1 MDPPATGAP
10 PPSSSLAWLT
20 VDHPLRSAAFLA
32 AQRLKLRHPPPTSLL
47 LRPRHPQWRR
57 RCSSRATLPSRSLS
71 SPPPSRISSSPPPP
85 TSPPPPPLSASATR
99 SSASSRS
106 SSRCPSRSSPSPPLQ
121 PTSSRSSPSP
131 PLLLLLPLP
140 FIPPLLLRR
149 PLLLS
154 LPLLLLAR
162 AASLLAASFPPSD
175 LQQHALSVAG
185 VLLLAGAAA
194 SLASSLAA
202 PRTPAHLAAEAAL
215 ACAGAVGALWAAQA
229 GLSLY
234 VDACVPAGC
243 HRLIDASVA
252 PATRCDVD
260 DARLRAVAVMDLALS
275 VHCVVV
281 AAVAAGVCLAVARW
295 CGVDSGAVTGT
306 GRRHN
311 GSSYD
316 ALPSVV
322 SPGAMAEMEH
332 LPVKNVVGKSVAQ
345 E

>member
-1 MDPPATGAP
+1 MAEALLLACHLALALALLAA
-10 PPSSSLAWLT
+10 SLAHL
-20 VDHPLRSAAFLA
+20 VLAAAAHLSPSASSPVHHHHPLLRA
-32 AQRLKLRHPPPTSLL
+32 LRHPLIRLLPLL
-47 LRPRHPQWRR
+47 L
-57 RCSSRATLPSRSLS
+57 ALPL
-71 SPPPSRISSSPPPP
+71 PFLPVAAAAADIL
-85 TSPPPPPLSASATR
+85 PLLA
-99 SSASSRS
+99 
-106 SSRCPSRSSPSPPLQ
+106 L
-121 PTSSRSSPSP
+121 P

>member
-1 MDPPATGAP
+1 MAEALLLACHLALALALLAA
-10 PPSSSLAWLT
+10 SLAHL
-20 VDHPLRSAAFLA
+20 VLA
-32 AQRLKLRHPPPTSLL
+32 A
-47 LRPRHPQWRR
+47 
-57 RCSSRATLPSRSLS
+57 ATHLS
-71 SPPPSRISSSPPPP
+71 P
-85 TSPPPPPLSASATR
+85 
-99 SSASSRS
+99 SASS
-106 SSRCPSRSSPSPPLQ
+106 PLH
-121 PTSSRSSPSP
+121 PHHPLLRAPLLALPLPFLPVAAAAADILPLLALP

-154 LPLLLLAR
+154 LPLLLLSR

-202 PRTPAHLAAEAAL
+202 PRTPAHFAAEAAL

-260 DARLRAVAVMDLALS
+260 EARLRAVAVMDLALA

-281 AAVAAGVCLAVARW
+281 AAVASGVCLAVARW
-295 CGVDSGAVTGT
+295 CGVDGGAVTGT

-322 SPGAMAEMEH
+322 SPSAMAEMEH
-332 LPVKNVVGKSVAQ
+332 LPVKNVVGKSMAQ